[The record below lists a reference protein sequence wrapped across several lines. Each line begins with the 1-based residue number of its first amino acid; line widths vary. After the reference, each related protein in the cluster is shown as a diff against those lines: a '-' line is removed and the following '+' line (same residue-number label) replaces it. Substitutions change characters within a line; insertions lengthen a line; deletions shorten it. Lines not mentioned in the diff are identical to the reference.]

1 MKIKFPYY
9 TKSQRQ
15 AIFLLVA
22 VVIAL
27 QIGLYFLRNPKP
39 IQLDINQTEM
49 SRVERELDS
58 LAKAR
63 EFVLTAFNPNFITD
77 YRGYV
82 LEMSKDEIDRLH
94 RFREQD
100 KYVNSAQEFQQIT
113 GVSDEWLNKYQAYFK
128 FPDFT
133 HSDKRKNETK
143 IIRKDINTV
152 SYEDLVAINGIGDY
166 SAQKIISE
174 RENFGGFV
182 STKQFRM
189 IENLPA
195 NVYLVLEK
203 NFQIGTKPNIQK
215 IDINRANINDL
226 QQIPYINY
234 RVARSIVVY
243 RSKQDN
249 LIQEKD
255 LQDIPNFPLDK
266 LEIISL
272 YLGTS
277 K

>member
-39 IQLDINQTEM
+39 TQLDINPTEM

-113 GVSDEWLNKYQAYFK
+113 GVSDEWLAKYQVYFK

-133 HSDKRKNETK
+133 LSDKQKKAPK

-182 STKQFRM
+182 STKQFRF
-189 IENLPA
+189 IENLPS

-203 NFQIGTKPNIQK
+203 NFYIGTKPNIQK

-234 RVARSIVVY
+234 RIARSIVVY